1 MKRILKNKYF
11 ISIIIFT
18 IWMTFFDQN
27 NFMVQQQ
34 LGKEQSQLEA
44 RKQYYLVK
52 NKELSIRKNE
62 LLGNLENLE
71 KLAREKYFMKREDE
85 DLYIVKVEN

>member
-1 MKRILKNKYF
+1 
-11 ISIIIFT
+11 
-18 IWMTFFDQN
+18 MTFFDQN